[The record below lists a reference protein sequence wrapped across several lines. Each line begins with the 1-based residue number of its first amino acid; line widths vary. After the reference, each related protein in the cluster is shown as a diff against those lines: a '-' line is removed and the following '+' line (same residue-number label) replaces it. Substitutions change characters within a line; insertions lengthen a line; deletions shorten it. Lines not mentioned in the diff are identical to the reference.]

1 MDFMDRDSHEEL
13 LNELLSDSITIDRK
27 TEILQQLRVDNTAV
41 HEYHQNTTQQLD
53 KMKSDNES
61 LVISNSKLFRQL
73 GTAGN
78 EEKQKENEEK
88 EYSETVTISELENS
102 AEVY

>member
-1 MDFMDRDSHEEL
+1 MEFMSRDEHEEL
-13 LNELLSDSITIDRK
+13 LNELLSDGISIDRK
-27 TEILQQLRVDNTAV
+27 TEILQSLRVDNVAV
-41 HEYHQNTTQQLD
+41 HEYHKETTQTMD

-78 EEKQKENEEK
+78 EQAEQEEEEK
-88 EYSETVTISELENS
+88 EFSETVTISELENS

>member
-1 MDFMDRDSHEEL
+1 MSFMDREKHEEL

-27 TEILQQLRVDNTAV
+27 TEILQELRVDNVAV
-41 HEYHQNTTQQLD
+41 HEYHQETTQTLE

-78 EEKQKENEEK
+78 EEMEKKEEEK
-88 EYSETVTISELENS
+88 EFSETVTISELENS

>member
-13 LNELLSDSITIDRK
+13 LNELLSDGITIDRK
-27 TEILQQLRVDNTAV
+27 TEILQLLRVDHVAV
-41 HEYHQNTTQQLD
+41 HEYHQNTTQQID

-73 GTAGN
+73 GTAGD
-78 EEKQKENEEK
+78 EGKQKEEEQK
-88 EYSETVTISELENS
+88 EYSETVTISELES
-102 AEVY
+102 TAEVY